1 MYIERNMCIEKS
13 NYILVLFVYFTYIY
27 IYKYHVHFLHIY
39 IYDPVLPIH
48 LMAYICLQTP
58 DSKKMQ
64 WPEEKHETRF
74 LQIPNSHA
82 KCCPKCR
89 QSFLCVIQVN
99 ACEF

>member
-1 MYIERNMCIEKS
+1 MCIEKS

-27 IYKYHVHFLHIY
+27 INIMSIFYIY

-48 LMAYICLQTP
+48 LMAYMCLQRP